1 MDYQKK
7 INTKYLY
14 VNMRILDKKVR
25 CYFISNYR
33 LIRLERNVLKT
44 KKQKKGGEYRIM
56 IINNVKDIFRYSPC
70 KLNE

>member
-44 KKQKKGGEYRIM
+44 KKQKKRGVNIE
-56 IINNVKDIFRYSPC
+56 
-70 KLNE
+70 

>member
-1 MDYQKK
+1 KEILLDRFIDLNCSGFVDGLSKK

-14 VNMRILDKKVR
+14 MNMRILDKKVR

-44 KKQKKGGEYRIM
+44 KKQKKRG
-56 IINNVKDIFRYSPC
+56 
-70 KLNE
+70 

>member
-1 MDYQKK
+1 
-7 INTKYLY
+7 
-14 VNMRILDKKVR
+14 MRILDKKVI

-33 LIRLERNVLKT
+33 LIRLECNVLKT
-44 KKQKKGGEYRIM
+44 KKKGGEYRIM